1 MIDVAVD
8 RGFTDIVKFILDTFP
23 RVNTDKFNLYDRAAT
38 KGNLET
44 IKLLCERQPN
54 ARNYSFLMAK
64 AAALNGHV
72 EILEWL
78 WETYQEAGS
87 IEWIV
92 PVALKNKSEV
102 LSWLVE
108 RHFQSDSSRDVE
120 TNIQKPIFTANIQ
133 VVQLIHVLGL
143 PLHNIY
149 PLSLAVAQFLHSHG
163 VQFTQKHVQLAILH
177 TTANRSGLLDV
188 VKYIHEN
195 CPEVQFQQSDM
206 DDAAAVGDLEMV
218 RFLHEHRKEGCTTA
232 AMNSAVYYGHIEVL
246 KFLQQN
252 RSEGCSGRSLRDA
265 IALDNFEMVQYLM
278 ESYKDKDWDS
288 LFDEHGRLP
297 ANSMSLM
304 IFNYLIDNYSGFED
318 GRMLFHAIVY
328 GEVKL
333 LDHINQR
340 GKLTACDIEAALEN
354 AQRHYK
360 PEMVKYL
367 TALLDEKAIK
377 SKQTDKINHQDS

>member
-1 MIDVAVD
+1 MDFAVGNGNLEMVSFMHSVDPLNCVPFTMIDVAVD

-232 AMNSAVYYGHIEVL
+232 AMNSAVYYGHIE
-246 KFLQQN
+246 
-252 RSEGCSGRSLRDA
+252 
-265 IALDNFEMVQYLM
+265 YLM